1 MSKSLDQIIRPAVR
15 EAEGYQPSEPVE
27 RIASRIGKQVHE
39 LIRLDLNENPYGTSF
54 RVQEALA
61 SFDNYHRYPDAD
73 QTNARRRLAKY
84 ASIASEQIVSV
95 APERIILSNGADEAI
110 DMLMMATIDPG
121 DEVIIPEPTFGVYRE
136 RPPLFGG
143 VARIVP
149 RSADFGLDV
158 EAIERA
164 ITPKTKLMFIT
175 SPNNPTGNL
184 PTHHQIV
191 RLLHTGIPMVLD
203 EAYYEFC
210 GKTYLPLSAEFDN
223 MIVMRTLSKWAGLA
237 GMRLGYT
244 IFPLEFAQEMWK
256 VKQPFN
262 VSAAG
267 LLAIDAVLD
276 DQDYLL
282 HTVARIRVER
292 SRLFRQLRK
301 LNFLQPFPSQ
311 GNFILCQVTRGDAH
325 DIHRRLGEQ
334 GIIIRKYFDP
344 MLRDYLRI
352 SVGKPEDTD
361 ALMSALLA
369 MAPEI

>member
-1 MSKSLDQIIRPAVR
+1 MSKPLEAIIRPAIR

-27 RIASRIGKQVHE
+27 RIAQRIGKPVHE

-73 QTNARRRLAKY
+73 QTNARRRLAQY
-84 ASIASEQIVSV
+84 ASVAPEHII

-143 VARIVP
+143 VPRIVP
-149 RSADFGLDV
+149 RTADFELDV
-158 EAIERA
+158 AAIERA
-164 ITPKTKLMFIT
+164 ITAKTKLMFIT

-191 RLLHTGIPMVLD
+191 RLLRTGVPMVLD

-244 IFPLEFAQEMWK
+244 IFPADFAREMWK

-276 DQDYLL
+276 DRDYLL
-282 HTVARIRVER
+282 YNVARIRVER
-292 SRLFRQLRK
+292 SRLYRQLRK

-311 GNFILCQVTRGDAH
+311 GNYILCRATRGDAH
-325 DIHRRLGEQ
+325 DIHRRLAEH
-334 GIIIRKYFDP
+334 GIIIRKYGDP

-361 ALMSALLA
+361 AVMAALLA
-369 MAPEI
+369 MAPTI

>member
-1 MSKSLDQIIRPAVR
+1 MSTEMSKSLDQIIRPAIR
-15 EAEGYQPSEPVE
+15 DAGSYQPSEPVE
-27 RIASRIGKQVHE
+27 RIAQRIGKQVHE

-61 SFDNYHRYPDAD
+61 SFDNFHRYPDAD
-73 QTNARRRLAKY
+73 QTHARRRLGQY
-84 ASIASEQIVSV
+84 AGV
-95 APERIILSNGADEAI
+95 APERIILSNGADEII
-110 DMLMMATIDPG
+110 DMLMVATIDPG
-121 DEVIIPEPTFGVYRE
+121 DEVIIPEPTFGLYRE

-143 VARIVP
+143 VSRIVP
-149 RSADFGLDV
+149 RTADFELDV

-164 ITPKTKLMFIT
+164 ITPNTKLLFIT

-191 RLLHTGIPMVLD
+191 RLLHTGVPMVLD

-244 IFPLEFAQEMWK
+244 IFPPAFAQVMWK
-256 VKQPFN
+256 IKQPFN

-276 DQDYLL
+276 DRDYLL
-282 HTVARIRVER
+282 HTAARIRVER
-292 SRLFRQLRK
+292 ARLYRQLRK

-311 GNFILCQVTRGDAH
+311 GNFILCRVTRGDAH

-334 GIIIRKYFDP
+334 GIIIRKYGDP
-344 MLRDYLRI
+344 MLRGYLRI

-361 ALMSALLA
+361 AVMSALLA
-369 MAPEI
+369 MAPTI